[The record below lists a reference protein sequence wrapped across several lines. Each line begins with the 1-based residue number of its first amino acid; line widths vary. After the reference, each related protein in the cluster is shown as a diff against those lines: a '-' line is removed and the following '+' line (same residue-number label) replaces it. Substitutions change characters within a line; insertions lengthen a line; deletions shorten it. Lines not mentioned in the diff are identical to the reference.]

1 MIVLICLKT
10 NEKKN
15 SPSLKFVSTH
25 DGAKGAK
32 IKGGQYFA
40 VYSNLALI
48 FVSLTVLA
56 IFYDNRTLYNLT
68 LYIQT
73 KFFSHYLLMK
83 QLSFTVFA
91 CIMIIYRSNQI
102 I

>member
-40 VYSNLALI
+40 VYSNLVLI
-48 FVSLTVLA
+48 LCLFNSISYFL
-56 IFYDNRTLYNLT
+56 R
-68 LYIQT
+68 
-73 KFFSHYLLMK
+73 
-83 QLSFTVFA
+83 
-91 CIMIIYRSNQI
+91 
-102 I
+102 